1 MRRCTPSEA
10 RQARGAA
17 NAGSNTVTLGCGVI
31 VTALAVSVH
40 CDGMAD
46 GSCRYADQSGV
57 GTAAPIQ
64 TSCSSALDRP
74 GAASAALYSPVGV
87 RLRKSPAPPRTM
99 VLAGP
104 SEPATIHVN
113 PTRGETCSS
122 VGMYSVRRP
131 NSESTVGLC
140 AGAPLNRAVSTRAP

>member
-17 NAGSNTVTLGCGVI
+17 NAGSNAVTLGCGVI

-40 CDGMAD
+40 CVGMAA

-57 GTAAPIQ
+57 GTADPMH
-64 TSCSSALDRP
+64 TSWLSALDKP
-74 GAASAALYSPVGV
+74 GAASAALYRPLGV

-99 VLAGP
+99 
-104 SEPATIHVN
+104 
-113 PTRGETCSS
+113 
-122 VGMYSVRRP
+122 
-131 NSESTVGLC
+131 
-140 AGAPLNRAVSTRAP
+140 

>member
-87 RLRKSPAPPRTM
+87 RLRKSPTPPRTM

-104 SEPATIHVN
+104 SEPASIQVN
-113 PTRGETCSS
+113 PRRGETCSS
-122 VGMYSVRRP
+122 VGM
-131 NSESTVGLC
+131 
-140 AGAPLNRAVSTRAP
+140 

>member
-74 GAASAALYSPVGV
+74 GAASAALYSPVGA
-87 RLRKSPAPPRTM
+87 RLRKFPTPPRTM

-104 SEPATIHVN
+104 SEPATTPEN
-113 PTRGETCSS
+113 PTRGRRSS
-122 VGMYSVRRP
+122 SLGMGSAGCP
-131 NSESTVGLC
+131 NSESPG
-140 AGAPLNRAVSTRAP
+140 GFK